1 MDKEDKKIEIVDG
14 DGSELNISP
23 IYKHLNIAKPK
34 TKDNKDKKVIIPD
47 EKKK

>member
-1 MDKEDKKIEIVDG
+1 MDNEDKKIEIVDG
-14 DGSELNISP
+14 DGSDLNISP

-34 TKDNKDKKVIIPD
+34 TKSNKEKKIIIPE

>member
-1 MDKEDKKIEIVDG
+1 MDNEDKKIEIVDG

-23 IYKHLNIAKPK
+23 VYKHLNIAKPK
-34 TKDNKDKKVIIPD
+34 PKDNKDKKVIIPE